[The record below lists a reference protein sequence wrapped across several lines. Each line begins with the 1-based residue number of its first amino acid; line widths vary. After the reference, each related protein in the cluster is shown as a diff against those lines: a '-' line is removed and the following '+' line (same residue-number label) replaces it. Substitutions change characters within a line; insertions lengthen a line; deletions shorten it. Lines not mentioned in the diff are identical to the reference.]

1 MKKTAKNNFKKISLE
16 EAKQVTNKLISEI
29 EYLCDFI
36 EVSGSIRREITKV
49 GDIDIVVI
57 PKNVSEFI
65 TKIQNHVEYD
75 YGGTKKIF
83 GIYMGRPINIFIT
96 TNESKGA
103 CLYQTT
109 GPVFYNV
116 RKRTKVKS
124 MGYKLNEYGL
134 FHVETNEK
142 VAGDTENSIFDFF
155 GWSRK
160 EPKLRV

>member
-1 MKKTAKNNFKKISLE
+1 MKKTAKENFEKISLE
-16 EAKQVTNKLISEI
+16 EGKDIATQLVNEVEHLC
-29 EYLCDFI
+29 EYI
-36 EVSGSIRREITKV
+36 EVSGSIRREMAKV

-57 PKNVSEFI
+57 PKNADEFI
-65 TKIQNHVEYD
+65 DRIKQYITYD
-75 YGGTKKIF
+75 YGGKKKVF
-83 GIYMGRPINIFIT
+83 GLYMNRPINFFIT

-109 GPVFYNV
+109 GPAFYNV

-134 FHVETNEK
+134 FCVKTNEK
-142 VAGDTENSIFDFF
+142 LAGETENSIFDFF

-160 EPKLRV
+160 EPKLRI

>member
-1 MKKTAKNNFKKISLE
+1 MKKTAKENFEKISLE
-16 EAKQVTNKLISEI
+16 EGKDIATQLVNEVEHLC
-29 EYLCDFI
+29 EYI
-36 EVSGSIRREITKV
+36 EVSGSIRREMPKV

-57 PKNVSEFI
+57 PKNIDEFVDQIKQYI
-65 TKIQNHVEYD
+65 TYD
-75 YGGTKKIF
+75 YGGKKKIF
-83 GIYMGRPINIFIT
+83 GLYMNRPINFFIT

-109 GPVFYNV
+109 GPAFYNV

-134 FHVETNEK
+134 FCAKTDK
-142 VAGDTENSIFDFF
+142 KLAGDTENSIFDFF

-160 EPKLRV
+160 EPKLRI